1 MTKLSQLSKDEISQR
16 FDILRR
22 QETLFYACGDYLSIE
37 YQAKMRRLDNK
48 DNRLFNSTTTSIECS
63 SSTKTRINECWREK
77 ICEWSFQVI
86 DHFDYNRE
94 IVSIS
99 LNYLDR
105 YLSVCVVNRKK
116 FQLAAVTCLYLALK
130 LYGSSSLKI
139 SSFVELSRGY
149 FSGDHIIAMESAI
162 LR

>member
-1 MTKLSQLSKDEISQR
+1 MTLLSHLSKDDISQR
-16 FDILRR
+16 FAIFCR
-22 QETLFYACGDYLSIE
+22 QESLFYACGDYLSTE

-48 DNRLFNSTTTSIECS
+48 NTRLFNSTIASIECS

-77 ICEWSFQVI
+77 ICEWTFQVI

-94 IVSIS
+94 IASIS

-130 LYGSSSLKI
+130 LHGSSSLKI

-149 FSGDHIIAMESAI
+149 FSEDHIVAMESAI